1 MNLEAFAVLYS
12 IIGLLIFL
20 MVMMRAY
27 NQVNAVELIFCLLL
41 CFGLWPVI
49 LIVALLRM
57 TVFRHYDQD

>member
-27 NQVNAVELIFCLLL
+27 AQLNILELIFCLLI
-41 CFGLWPVI
+41 CFSLWPVI
-49 LIVALLRM
+49 LIAALLRM